1 MKADITM
8 LGGSGTGKT
17 CYMYAMANLMS
28 RPQNGFTFIP
38 VEHRVGLKLK
48 SGWRS
53 MQHIVENG
61 KIVKRGCW
69 PAGTDESSS
78 YKFYFKYCTKLL
90 ANFTWFDYRGGLL
103 TSLEDEQEQDSLFEV
118 INNSSCLI
126 VCIAAEKL
134 QGLLNDDGE
143 SIEELAMYAEM
154 LERYSAEKGTTVP
167 VVFAIL
173 KADKL
178 KPGEFTDG
186 IKRLK
191 SDIFAQ
197 FFTRDGGWFLMFVGV
212 SLGEFENRFEI
223 DPQTH
228 RSIVL
233 GEFNVVNVH
242 LPVFFAI
249 RCGLIDQLKQADAE
263 RESLSS
269 REYDNRRALE
279 RERQRSGWD
288 VFWNGS
294 NEDDLVDTLSS
305 IGEDLGLVREE
316 INKLKER
323 LNWIDKELLG
333 GGDDVVQIYFN
344 GRRAE

>member
-38 VEHRVGLKLK
+38 VEHQVSLKLRN
-48 SGWRS
+48 GWKS

-103 TSLEDEQEQDSLFEV
+103 TSLVDKQEQDKLFEV
-118 INNSSCLI
+118 IYNSSCLI

-134 QGLLNDDGE
+134 QGLLNNDGD
-143 SIEELAMYAEM
+143 SIDELTLYAEM
-154 LERYSAEKGTTVP
+154 LERYSAKKKTTVP

-186 IKRLK
+186 IKMLK
-191 SDIFAQ
+191 SSIFAQ
-197 FFTRDGGWFLMFVGV
+197 FFARDGGWFLMFVGV

-228 RSIVL
+228 RPLVL
-233 GEFNVVNVH
+233 GDFNVVNVH

-249 RCGLIDQLKQADAE
+249 RCGLIDQLKQADAK

-279 RERQRSGWD
+279 RERQRGFWD
-288 VFWNGS
+288 VLLNGN
-294 NEDDLVDTLSS
+294 NENYLVDKLHS
-305 IGEDLGLVREE
+305 IGKDIGLVNEE
-316 INKLKER
+316 IIKLREQ